1 MVPRCLTPADDP
13 GRPRPTRPACL
24 PRAVRRSPRKKL
36 TVSSLVTVTARC
48 AISAL
53 PSSHPSTYRVEAY
66 TRDVVLQLQYHL
78 PIGGFRHEDMSTAAI
93 FICGNRLFQYSQ
105 CRYGLT
111 IR

>member
-1 MVPRCLTPADDP
+1 MVPRCLTPVDP
-13 GRPRPTRPACL
+13 GRPDPGRPGRL
-24 PRAVRRSPRKKL
+24 PCPGPSESPPKKL
-36 TVSSLVTVTARC
+36 TVSILVTVTARC

-53 PSSHPSTYRVEAY
+53 PPSHPSTYRVEAY